1 MKPPT
6 INYMTNDDP
15 CRGPCQ
21 RIRLSLAQIVPVTA
35 HYKQR
40 TGQSSQWVIRHAS
53 EAPSFSSRAA
63 RPRNRLIPDNGGSP
77 LPWCSDPE
85 RQSGCTSKVNLL
97 PGSAV
102 ADTGECR
109 GLLCVCPRSFAYI
122 LEQRLAG
129 QGSIHITH
137 SHTALSQACSR
148 WRPNLPCPAHCAP
161 RAPHRRAKGR
171 QQGRAWSRV

>member
-1 MKPPT
+1 MKLPM
-6 INYMTNDDP
+6 IKHMTNDDDP

-63 RPRNRLIPDNGGSP
+63 RPRNRLISDNGGSL
-77 LPWCSDPE
+77 LPRCSDPE
-85 RQSGCTSKVNLL
+85 RQFGCTSKVSLL
-97 PGSAV
+97 PGSAA

-129 QGSIHITH
+129 QGSIYITH
-137 SHTALSQACSR
+137 SHTALS
-148 WRPNLPCPAHCAP
+148 
-161 RAPHRRAKGR
+161 
-171 QQGRAWSRV
+171 